1 MPTALLV
8 GASGLVG
15 RECLRLLLADPAYE
29 RVVVLARRE
38 MTGATGAGG
47 RLVSRIVDF
56 ERLAEHEDVPAVD
69 HVFCALGTTMRQAG
83 SRERFYRVDHD
94 YPVEVARL
102 ARAAGARHFA
112 LVSAMGADPKSRI
125 FYNRVKGE
133 AERDVAALGWPGLTV
148 VRPSL
153 LLGERA
159 ERRLGEEVG
168 KRLAFLAP
176 RKWKPIAARKVA
188 AAMVR
193 AAKEGRP
200 GVRVIESGEM
210 Q

>member
-1 MPTALLV
+1 MPTALVV

-15 RECLRLLLADPAYE
+15 RECVRLLLADPSYE

-38 MTGATGAGG
+38 MPGEPGAGG

-102 ARAAGARHFA
+102 ARAAGARHLA
-112 LVSAMGADPKSRI
+112 LVSALGADPASRV

-133 AERDVAALGWPGLTV
+133 AERDVAALGWPGLTI

-159 ERRLGEEVG
+159 EFRLGEEVG
-168 KRLAFLAP
+168 KRLGFLAP
-176 RKWKPIAARKVA
+176 RKWKPIEARKVA